1 MGCHHLGLHFQ
12 NVLIDALQAWKWVLE
27 WWGQVVTELW
37 WWVEMRR
44 PASMVIAIS
53 RNTLP
58 NKERSV
64 CEGVGAE
71 SERMMKN
78 GKGKCKGK
86 WSFLQNWGVCSI
98 IQKWSFFG
106 SFLTHSE
113 VDFSKVDE
121 KWKLKMSWKWPEND
135 YHEQPYCLFNS
146 LQINLVFEQPLCII
160 NLSFSTW
167 SAGGAHG
174 ISKQMMNLSL
184 PCVALSSFSTSL
196 LSLLQ
201 CWYISKNVMKVAGCG
216 NVLK

>member
-113 VDFSKVDE
+113 VHFSKVDE
-121 KWKLKMSWKWPEND
+121 KWKLKMSRKWPEND

-160 NLSFSTW
+160 ILNMKCWWCSWYLQADDELKFAMCGS
-167 SAGGAHG
+167 
-174 ISKQMMNLSL
+174 
-184 PCVALSSFSTSL
+184 PLSSFSTSL